1 MNKKGTSHQIESE
14 LPRSISKSIS
24 IPEEFNGEWSISIAK
39 IDLNLEITQN
49 SIISHLIPQIDR
61 GNSEYNSFEIDCI

>member
-1 MNKKGTSHQIESE
+1 M
-14 LPRSISKSIS
+14 
-24 IPEEFNGEWSISIAK
+24 
-39 IDLNLEITQN
+39 EITQN